1 MKSRKK
7 KKHKRART
15 RKGHYRGDDKST
27 PFWNEAWV
35 KGRSHKKGK
44 NYLSKLFDWLLK

>member
-15 RKGHYRGDDKST
+15 KKGWLAKDDPST
-27 PFWNEAWV
+27 PENEAWV
-35 KGRSHKKGK
+35 DGAAPKPKRKRGRPRKKV
-44 NYLSKLFDWLLK
+44 D